1 MGRVCKVYCEGLT
14 PNPREG
20 LTPNPRQS
28 ATGRVYSLKAATNL
42 MTGFST
48 LTNGIPATPTV
59 NVYTDTVNGAVQK
72 FYKVE
77 VE

>member
-1 MGRVCKVYCEGLT
+1 
-14 PNPREG
+14 
-20 LTPNPRQS
+20 
-28 ATGRVYSLKAATNL
+28 VYSLKAATNL

>member
-14 PNPREG
+14 PNPRA
-20 LTPNPRQS
+20 NPRRQS